1 MTKKNKLMV
10 LILVALVTIYFTNN
24 YFEKYNSK
32 SILKSQVLNFDP
44 DNLYKIIINSDNQI
58 DTLIKANDNWLIVK
72 DRKKVSARTSDI
84 NSIFN
89 QLSNLKIERLVSNS
103 NKDWGKYELTDS
115 LTTSVEI
122 FETNESSSKIY
133 FGNTDLGK

>member
-72 DRKKVSARTSDI
+72 DRKK
-84 NSIFN
+84 
-89 QLSNLKIERLVSNS
+89 LVQ
-103 NKDWGKYELTDS
+103 ELP
-115 LTTSVEI
+115 I
-122 FETNESSSKIY
+122 
-133 FGNTDLGK
+133 

>member
-1 MTKKNKLMV
+1 MTKRNKLMV

-72 DRKKVSARTSDI
+72 DRKK
-84 NSIFN
+84 
-89 QLSNLKIERLVSNS
+89 LVQ
-103 NKDWGKYELTDS
+103 ELP
-115 LTTSVEI
+115 I
-122 FETNESSSKIY
+122 
-133 FGNTDLGK
+133 

>member
-32 SILKSQVLNFDP
+32 SILKSQVLNFNP

-72 DRKKVSARTSDI
+72 DRKK
-84 NSIFN
+84 
-89 QLSNLKIERLVSNS
+89 LVQ
-103 NKDWGKYELTDS
+103 ELP
-115 LTTSVEI
+115 I
-122 FETNESSSKIY
+122 
-133 FGNTDLGK
+133 

>member
-44 DNLYKIIINSDNQI
+44 DNH
-58 DTLIKANDNWLIVK
+58 IKL
-72 DRKKVSARTSDI
+72 
-84 NSIFN
+84 
-89 QLSNLKIERLVSNS
+89 
-103 NKDWGKYELTDS
+103 
-115 LTTSVEI
+115 
-122 FETNESSSKIY
+122 
-133 FGNTDLGK
+133 

>member
-1 MTKKNKLMV
+1 MSRIMTKKNKLMV

-58 DTLIKANDNWLIVK
+58 DTLIKANDNWFIVK
-72 DRKKVSARTSDI
+72 DRKK
-84 NSIFN
+84 
-89 QLSNLKIERLVSNS
+89 LVQ
-103 NKDWGKYELTDS
+103 ELP
-115 LTTSVEI
+115 I
-122 FETNESSSKIY
+122 
-133 FGNTDLGK
+133 